1 MFFSR
6 SQQYRHSQLQARG
19 FSFCSSSANGHRPF
33 PFLFPQ
39 QLTFQRMLSF
49 SFCFC
54 GKAVQ
59 RTPTVH
65 CEEGQGRKWLCLPGL
80 CTLTALFFCLK
91 KGKERDTET
100 EREGCKVKKKK
111 TTSERIP
118 KKPQNKTKQKNPTKT
133 KTKPNHQLKFPKYTF
148 TKGGECGF
156 PVDFLGDLVKQANMA
171 KRPQN
176 PKQQHTDEP
185 KVTKGAT
192 TFWVERN
199 TMAIW
204 RNAAR
209 YCWFKVNLFI
219 PEPYT
224 NSQLLSHACL
234 FHAEGDLGVLVT
246 EQYVCNTC

>member
-1 MFFSR
+1 MILAGPDMFFSR

-111 TTSERIP
+111 NHLRKNTKKTP
-118 KKPQNKTKQKNPTKT
+118 KQNKTKKPHQNQNQ
-133 KTKPNHQLKFPKYTF
+133 TKPPTEISQIHFYKRWRMWISCWFPWWFGQTSKHGKTPSEPKTTAHWW
-148 TKGGECGF
+148 TKSDERSHDVLGGEKHNGNLAQCCQI
-156 PVDFLGDLVKQANMA
+156 LLV
-171 KRPQN
+171 
-176 PKQQHTDEP
+176 
-185 KVTKGAT
+185 
-192 TFWVERN
+192 
-199 TMAIW
+199 
-204 RNAAR
+204 
-209 YCWFKVNLFI
+209 
-219 PEPYT
+219 
-224 NSQLLSHACL
+224 
-234 FHAEGDLGVLVT
+234 
-246 EQYVCNTC
+246 